1 MPNTGCFAFVMK
13 SLSALF
19 LTFCLLVSGLLHA
32 QNPVLSDSSRISLLT
47 CGPGEEL
54 YSAFG
59 HTGIRVTDYKQDF
72 DVVFNYGTFDFAQP
86 GFYTNFI
93 KGKMRYM
100 LAVESY
106 SNFQYQYK
114 FEGREVKEQEMLL
127 STSDKQTVFALLYE
141 NAKPENCEYYYDF
154 FWDNCATRPRDIFE
168 KALGSRLQYD
178 TASGNFEQHKTMHD
192 MLRVFVSNRPW
203 IDYGFDLILGMP
215 CEVEA
220 SPRHQTFLPEYLSR
234 YMGCG
239 KVDGK
244 PLSSAT
250 SVIMPGTVEVK
261 AGLIHPLMI
270 NILLLVFVALI
281 TWREWKSNKIFAAT
295 DVVLFS
301 VTGLLGLLF
310 LGLWLF
316 TVHYSVPRNLN
327 LLWLWPTHLFFAVF
341 LAKKKLHLWV
351 KYYAVCVA
359 ITTVLL
365 LLFWIWLPQPLS
377 IAIIPLLLAI
387 LIRTYSIYNLRKV

>member
-1 MPNTGCFAFVMK
+1 MKNLSSLVFV
-13 SLSALF
+13 F
-19 LTFCLLVSGLLHA
+19 FLLVFRFLPAESLT
-32 QNPVLSDSSRISLLT
+32 LSDSSRVSLLT

-59 HTGIRVTDYKQDF
+59 HTGIRVTDYKQGF

-93 KGKMRYM
+93 KGRMRYM

-127 STSDKQTVFALLYE
+127 SAPDKQTVFALLYE

-178 TASGNFEQHKTMHD
+178 TASGNFEKHKTMHD
-192 MLRVFVSNRPW
+192 MLRIFVCNRPW

-239 KVDGK
+239 RVDGK
-244 PLSSAT
+244 PLTSAT

-261 AGLIHPLMI
+261 AGLINPLMV
-270 NILLLVFVALI
+270 NTLLLILVAFI
-281 TWREWKSNKIFAAT
+281 TWREWKRNKTYPVT

-327 LLWLWPTHLFFAVF
+327 LLWLWPTHLIFAAF
-341 LAKKKLHLWV
+341 LIKDKIQLFV

-359 ITTVLL
+359 LTTILL

-377 IAIIPLLLAI
+377 VANIPLLIII
-387 LIRTYSIYNLRKV
+387 LIRTYSIYNFRKA